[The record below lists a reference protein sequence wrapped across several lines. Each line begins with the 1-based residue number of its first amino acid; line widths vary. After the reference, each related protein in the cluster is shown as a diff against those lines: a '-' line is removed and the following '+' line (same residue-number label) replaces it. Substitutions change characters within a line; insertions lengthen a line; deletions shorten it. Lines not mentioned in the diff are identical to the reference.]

1 MLTMKHIPASRK
13 RVAVLRAF
21 AALGPMV
28 EGSLCRADRG
38 GHPRWQLTDRPA
50 GKTRTL
56 YVPAGR
62 AEEVHAWTANWKRAK
77 ELLRVLSDLS
87 RENLSG
93 GAGRAAG
100 TPRPRRTADRS
111 RPN

>member
-1 MLTMKHIPASRK
+1 
-13 RVAVLRAF
+13 LRAF

-38 GHPRWQLTDRPA
+38 GQPRWQLTDRPA

-56 YVPAGR
+56 YVPAQR
-62 AEEVHAWTANWKRAK
+62 VEEVRAWTANWKRAK
-77 ELLRVLSDLS
+77 ELLKVLSGLS
-87 RENLSG
+87 REDLRG

-100 TPRPRRTADRS
+100 APRPRPTADRS

>member
-13 RVAVLRAF
+13 RAAALCAF
-21 AALGPMV
+21 AALDPMV

-38 GHPRWQLTDRPA
+38 GQPRWQLTDRPA

-62 AEEVHAWTANWKRAK
+62 AEEVRAWTANWKRAK
-77 ELLRVLSDLS
+77 ELLKVLSDLS
-87 RENLSG
+87 REDLRG

-100 TPRPRRTADRS
+100 APRPRRTADRS
-111 RPN
+111 RPS